1 MFWTVVVEKTLES
14 PLDCKE
20 IKPIN
25 PKGNQSWIFIG
36 RADAEAETP
45 ILWPPDGKNWLIRK
59 DPDAGKDCNVGGEGD
74 NKGWDGWMAS
84 PTRWTWVWAS
94 SRNWWGQGSLA
105 CCSPWAHKELD
116 TTEWLKW
123 TKNFPS
129 RNSSIQSQCHLFPG
143 LVPPPILVALWALY
157 CAFIQAKDMFVES
170 SEWLSKAPLTV

>member
-1 MFWTVVVEKTLES
+1 MLLNFGAGEDSWESLGQQGDQISKSKRKSTLNIHWKDWCWSWSSNTLATWCIEQTHWKR
-14 PLDCKE
+14 PWCWERL
-20 IKPIN
+20 
-25 PKGNQSWIFIG
+25 KG
-36 RADAEAETP
+36 
-45 ILWPPDGKNWLIRK
+45 
-59 DPDAGKDCNVGGEGD
+59 GGEGG
-74 NKGWDGWMAS
+74 NRGWDGWMAS
-84 PTRWTWVWAS
+84 STQWTWIQAN
-94 SRNWWGQGSLA
+94 SRDSEGQGSLA

-170 SEWLSKAPLTV
+170 SEWLSKAPLTF